1 MEAMSLRRECDLLIS
16 LLACAGA
23 EVGCLESRGMVA
35 GNESV
40 AAVIIWCVI
49 VSERSTRSLV
59 VDGNVSGMVDV
70 NEWRVVW

>member
-1 MEAMSLRRECDLLIS
+1 MEAMSLRRECDLLTS

-40 AAVIIWCVI
+40 AAVMIWCVI
-49 VSERSTRSLV
+49 VSERV
-59 VDGNVSGMVDV
+59 
-70 NEWRVVW
+70 